1 MWIDSSQIKYV
12 VEIGQK
18 PNGTVRQ
25 TVRGGQL
32 ARAKNQLTKEKIYII
47 VRLNCEAPS
56 NGRWQLTDEAVK
68 RHRIDELSFTDIFG
82 GEAPQ
87 FEQTFGRGQFSR
99 ANQLNQSKQLNNSQ
113 SKPSS
118 QQSNNN
124 NKKPVNQQPQKGGN
138 KSSTTTTTVAKKPAA
153 QPAKPELSEE
163 EAKILADMK
172 DPNSEVNQNALL
184 VVQVLNKQIVDMDEE
199 EFEIWRDYTPDD
211 EDKELRQLEIE
222 LEKIVRREEKEREKE
237 RIKNEKNKQK
247 EYLKE
252 LKKPKED
259 LECDSLVVCLY
270 ALLYLS
276 ISDVTNIFDL

>member
-1 MWIDSSQIKYV
+1 M
-12 VEIGQK
+12 
-18 PNGTVRQ
+18 
-25 TVRGGQL
+25 
-32 ARAKNQLTKEKIYII
+32 
-47 VRLNCEAPS
+47 RLNCEAPS

-68 RHRIDELSFTDIFG
+68 RHHIDELSFSDIFG

-99 ANQLNQSKQLNNSQ
+99 ANQLNQSKQLNSSQ

-118 QQSNNN
+118 QQSNN
-124 NKKPVNQQPQKGGN
+124 KKPVNQQQQPQKGGN
-138 KSSTTTTTVAKKPAA
+138 KSSTTMTTVQAKKPAA

-163 EAKILADMK
+163 EMKILADMK
-172 DPNSEVNQNALL
+172 DPNSEVNQNALR

-211 EDKELRQLEIE
+211 EDKEIKQLEIE

-259 LECDSLVVCLY
+259 LECDSLVVCSY
-270 ALLYLS
+270 
-276 ISDVTNIFDL
+276 V